1 MVELGIILFCNSN
14 KIIVPKGSSDS
25 KFNTKIKSF
34 YPNHKI
40 LDKKKNCNLLSR
52 QFKSSSSQVQLVFR
66 HVAFVSLL
74 NRKKLYKILILKLLF
89 DITQHSIGFNNTI

>member
-1 MVELGIILFCNSN
+1 MVELRIILFCNSN
-14 KIIVPKGSSDS
+14 KIIVPKGSRDS

-34 YPNHKI
+34 CPNHKI
-40 LDKKKNCNLLSR
+40 RDKKKNCNLLSR

-74 NRKKLYKILILKLLF
+74 NRKKLYKI
-89 DITQHSIGFNNTI
+89 QNY